1 MTDPWAWVNYFS
13 SHGLIFD
20 RFKSAIA
27 VVDQPFSN
35 HQAFPNP
42 ISERFEEIGMEIL
55 CDHH

>member
-1 MTDPWAWVNYFS
+1 
-13 SHGLIFD
+13 LIFD